1 MVNSLLLNLNSAR
14 LFCNTK
20 LLLLLK
26 LTKTDLDLQ
35 MKFEFKASR
44 GFQKYNY
51 LHFGQI

>member
-1 MVNSLLLNLNSAR
+1 MVNLILLNLNSAR
-14 LFCNTK
+14 ILYNTK

-26 LTKTDLDLQ
+26 LTKTYLELQ